1 MAWPT
6 TDPSFLSAPGFS
18 DYADTAA
25 YQYQP
30 GLDFDPTY
38 TPTPTTE
45 FSYELTGDETID
57 DLKDLINTA
66 GTLNTLSTLTT
77 GKSLLEHA
85 GVPNPLSAARGLLG
99 GDGLNLQALNP
110 ASDVPLTAL
119 LGDAGRNLG
128 LASSAFPNALPGGV
142 GGSVGIGPS
151 GYLSPDALAGISNP
165 VTTPVTVAPTPTPTV
180 PVGSPQL
187 GAAPLEA
194 VHGPYELGPLPE
206 PVPQGVIDAGQ
217 SMAEA
222 ITGAE
227 TGMPTNPYS
236 VSGGPTPAP
245 SLGLVGNQAAM
256 ASLFPGAVGT
266 SALAAA
272 PGFATLAP
280 GVTAIPSMGGAL
292 AGALGPA
299 AAAPAAAGGASSLGA
314 LGGAGAMLPLAGAGL
329 LFAALKGLKKKDPA
343 NNRKLMLEAEKYAK
357 KAKSGDVDALRFLQG
372 RVFGPHSAH
381 GEGFLNLMAL
391 AASDS
396 PDFISGQTGYAPF
409 GSDPD
414 KYPHHIMGWSPEL
427 SDWFKTEFLPDAP
440 KIFAVRQQLEKGLNF
455 DEPLLVNPYTAA
467 IGQNWD
473 PMTASRMSGITSA
486 DVEAMGF
493 KPPGWV
499 AWDQGLD
506 DPNDSRFIDAQGG
519 AF

>member
-57 DLKDLINTA
+57 DVKDLINTA
-66 GTLNTLSTLTT
+66 GALNTLSTLTT

-180 PVGSPQL
+180 PVGPPP
-187 GAAPLEA
+187 GGTAPLTP
-194 VHGPYELGPLPE
+194 VTVKPLGPPMSPTTTA
-206 PVPQGVIDAGQ
+206 PVSPV
-217 SMAEA
+217 
-222 ITGAE
+222 T
-227 TGMPTNPYS
+227 PTNPYS

-329 LFAALKGLKKKDPA
+329 LFAALKGMKKKDPA
-343 NNRKLMLEAEKYAK
+343 TNRKLMMEAEKYAT
-357 KAKSGDVDALRFLQG
+357 KAKAGDVDALRFLQG

-427 SDWFKTEFLPDAP
+427 SEWFKTDFYPNAP
-440 KIFAVRQQLEKGLNF
+440 QILKVRQQLERGRNA
-455 DEPLLVNPYTAA
+455 DDPLLINPYTAA
-467 IGQNWD
+467 IDQNLD